1 MTNKRLQFTVGI
13 LALVGVAAA
22 VQLGWAH
29 RAQAV
34 KEARAIKAWQQIP
47 PASAYPNAVAY
58 QGTQSGFHSVTIASI
73 VRGQNSATA
82 GVAGSWVLTYTGN
95 NPPLVQQI
103 SLTGIVRHTPF
114 NIMVRG
120 FQPSLTAIRIGAHQ
134 YLYYETQWNNPTWAF
149 SVTQSRLEFQTS
161 VALIQLASGQV
172 ITVPQ
177 QSPKI

>member
-13 LALVGVAAA
+13 LALVGVAA

-47 PASAYPNAVAY
+47 PASAYPNAVTY

-82 GVAGSWVLTYTGN
+82 GVAGS
-95 NPPLVQQI
+95 
-103 SLTGIVRHTPF
+103 
-114 NIMVRG
+114 
-120 FQPSLTAIRIGAHQ
+120 
-134 YLYYETQWNNPTWAF
+134 
-149 SVTQSRLEFQTS
+149 
-161 VALIQLASGQV
+161 
-172 ITVPQ
+172 
-177 QSPKI
+177 